1 MEAVDVRGRFVWH
14 ELMTRDVP
22 GAKKFYSNLVG
33 WKPQAWPL
41 DPSYTICLS
50 DHGPQAGLFNIPAD
64 MPADFPAHWAN
75 YIGTRDVDGTVAA
88 AVRAGGSIVKEPE
101 DLKGAGR
108 YAVLKDPQG
117 ANFCIL
123 DPENARAEVPGPPP
137 VGSFAW
143 HELATSDNE
152 AAFAFYSS
160 LFGWEAM
167 SRMDMG
173 DLGVYLIFGSNGVQR
188 GGMYLKPPD
197 SPGPPNWL
205 PYVSHGSADK
215 ALETAV
221 ATGGKLMLGPMDVPG
236 GRIST
241 FMDPTGACIAVFS
254 ASAAAAAPKPAAKP
268 KAKAKVKPK
277 AKAKAKAKV
286 KKKAKAAPRKKKA
299 TAKKKS
305 AAKKKPVAKKKVSKK
320 KSKQVR
326 RKK

>member
-50 DHGPQAGLFNIPAD
+50 DNGPQAGLFNIPAD

-88 AVRAGGSIVKEPE
+88 AVRAGGSVVKEAE

-123 DPENARAEVPGPPP
+123 DPENARAEVAGPPP
-137 VGSFAW
+137 IGSWAW
-143 HELATSDNE
+143 HELATTDNE

-167 SRMDMG
+167 ARMDMG

-188 GGMYLKPPD
+188 GGMYLKP
-197 SPGPPNWL
+197 S
-205 PYVSHGSADK
+205 
-215 ALETAV
+215 
-221 ATGGKLMLGPMDVPG
+221 
-236 GRIST
+236 
-241 FMDPTGACIAVFS
+241 
-254 ASAAAAAPKPAAKP
+254 
-268 KAKAKVKPK
+268 
-277 AKAKAKAKV
+277 
-286 KKKAKAAPRKKKA
+286 
-299 TAKKKS
+299 
-305 AAKKKPVAKKKVSKK
+305 
-320 KSKQVR
+320 
-326 RKK
+326 

>member
-41 DPSYTICLS
+41 DPSYTVCHS
-50 DHGPQAGLFNIPAD
+50 DNGPQAGLFNIPAD
-64 MPADFPAHWAN
+64 MPADIPAHWAN

-88 AVRAGGSIVKEPE
+88 AVRAGGSIVKQPE

-117 ANFCIL
+117 ATFCIL
-123 DPENARAEVPGPPP
+123 DPENARAEVAGPPP
-137 VGSFAW
+137 MGSWAW
-143 HELATSDNE
+143 HELVTTDHE

-167 SRMDMG
+167 QRMDMG
-173 DLGVYLIFGSNGVQR
+173 AMGIYLIFGSNGVQR

-197 SPGPPNWL
+197 MPGPPNWL
-205 PYVSHGSADK
+205 PYVCHSSADK

-221 ATGGKLMLGPMDVPG
+221 ATGGQKMLGPMDVPG
-236 GRIST
+236 GRISI
-241 FMDPTGACIAVFS
+241 FMDPTGACVAVFS
-254 ASAAAAAPKPAAKP
+254 ASAAAPKPAAK
-268 KAKAKVKPK
+268 AKPAGKPK
-277 AKAKAKAKV
+277 AKLKTKAKA
-286 KKKAKAAPRKKKA
+286 KAKAAPRKKKA
-299 TAKKKS
+299 PAKKKS
-305 AAKKKPVAKKKVSKK
+305 AARKKPVARKKVSKK
-320 KSKQVR
+320 KSKPVR